1 MNLGETIYKL
11 RATQNLSQEELAEKL
26 DVSRQSVSKW
36 ENNMAVPEL
45 DKIIRMSE
53 LFGVTVDEL
62 VKDNAQPKEEK
73 APPAPALSVVQVIEK
88 NRFEKR
94 EIAGIILLSLGGLA
108 FLLLLLLTGLGCIYA
123 LPVLLCGVVC
133 FVCKKDAGFYC
144 AWLVYL
150 LVTGFLSF
158 ATSVSSWRVIRH
170 TLHGP
175 YNGNPAIIII
185 AWMWFAAM
193 IGILVWSVVNFA
205 KRPVTS
211 LKKPVALTVVGAVY
225 LLADLIIGNRIGA
238 YYMQLAESDSLSSA
252 FVYGI
257 GSVNS
262 VLTILEP
269 VFAALFLVQGTRL
282 VLHFCKEKGFVFAK
296 MNKKDI

>member
-1 MNLGETIYKL
+1 MNLGERIYTL
-11 RATQNLSQEELAEKL
+11 RTKHNLSQGELSAKL

-36 ENNMAVPEL
+36 ENNSAVPEL

-53 LFGVTVDEL
+53 IFGVTVDEL
-62 VKDNAQPKEEK
+62 VKENAQPKEE
-73 APPAPALSVVQVIEK
+73 APPEPAPTVVQVIEK

-123 LPVLLCGVVC
+123 LPVLLCGAVC
-133 FVCKKDAGFYC
+133 FVCKKDTGFYC

-158 ATSVSSWRVIRH
+158 ATAVSSWRVIRY
-170 TLHGP
+170 TLQEP

-185 AWMWFAAM
+185 AWVWFAAM
-193 IGILVWSVVNFA
+193 LGMMAWTVVKFA
-205 KRPVTS
+205 KRPVKS
-211 LKKPVALTVVGAVY
+211 LKKPLVLTLIGAVY

-238 YYMQLAESDSLSSA
+238 YYMQMAESDSLSSS
-252 FVYGI
+252 FVYGV
-257 GSVNS
+257 GTVNS

-269 VFAALFLVQGTRL
+269 VFAMLLLAQGIRILRYFLKK
-282 VLHFCKEKGFVFAK
+282 HKSFFC
-296 MNKKDI
+296 

>member
-1 MNLGETIYKL
+1 MSLGEKIYAL
-11 RATQNLSQEELAEKL
+11 RTQNKLSQDELAEKL
-26 DVSRQSVSKW
+26 HVSRQSVSKW
-36 ENNMAVPEL
+36 ENNAAVPEL

-53 LFGVTVDEL
+53 IFGVTVDEL
-62 VKDNAQPKEEK
+62 VKENAQPKAEE
-73 APPAPALSVVQVIEK
+73 PQQEPVPTVVQVIEK

-133 FVCKKDAGFYC
+133 MVCKRDASFYC

-158 ATSVSSWRVIRH
+158 ATAVSGWWVIRY
-170 TLHGP
+170 TLQEP

-185 AWMWFAAM
+185 AWVWFAAM
-193 IGILVWSVVNFA
+193 LGIMVWSVIKFS
-205 KRPVTS
+205 KRPVERI
-211 LKKPVALTVVGAVY
+211 KKPIALCAVGAVY
-225 LLADLIIGNRIGA
+225 LLADFIVGKMLGV
-238 YYMQLAESDSLSSA
+238 YYLQLVENDSLTSS
-252 FVYGI
+252 FVYII

-269 VFAALFLVQGTRL
+269 VFAAMLLAQGSRL
-282 VLHFCKEKGFVFAK
+282 LLYFCK
-296 MNKKDI
+296 KKKTDFCQNE

>member
-11 RATQNLSQEELAEKL
+11 RTTHNLSQEELAEKL
-26 DVSRQSVSKW
+26 GVSRQSVSKW

-53 LFGVTVDEL
+53 LFGVTVDEM
-62 VKDNAQPKEEK
+62 VKENVQPQQEK
-73 APPAPALSVVQVIEK
+73 TQQEAVQPVVQVVEK

-158 ATSVSSWRVIRH
+158 ATAVSSWRVIRH
-170 TLHGP
+170 TLQGP

-185 AWMWFAAM
+185 AWVWFAAM
-193 IGILVWSVVNFA
+193 IGILVWSVVKFA
-205 KRPVTS
+205 KRPVVS
-211 LKKPVALTVVGAVY
+211 LKKPIALTVVGAVY
-225 LLADLIIGNRIGA
+225 LLADVMIDRMIGA
-238 YYMQLAESDSLSSA
+238 YYMQLAETDSLSSA

-269 VFAALFLVQGTRL
+269 VFTALFLAQGIRIL
-282 VLHFCKEKGFVFAK
+282 RYFLKKHKSFFC
-296 MNKKDI
+296 

>member
-73 APPAPALSVVQVIEK
+73 APPAPAPSVVQVIEK

-144 AWLVYL
+144 AWFVYL

-158 ATSVSSWRVIRH
+158 ATAVSSWRVIRH

-185 AWMWFAAM
+185 AWVWFVAM
-193 IGILVWSVVNFA
+193 IGILVWSVVKFA

-225 LLADLIIGNRIGA
+225 LLGDLIIGNMIGA

-269 VFAALFLVQGTRL
+269 VFTALFLVQGIRIL
-282 VLHFCKEKGFVFAK
+282 RYFL
-296 MNKKDI
+296 KKHKSFFLLK